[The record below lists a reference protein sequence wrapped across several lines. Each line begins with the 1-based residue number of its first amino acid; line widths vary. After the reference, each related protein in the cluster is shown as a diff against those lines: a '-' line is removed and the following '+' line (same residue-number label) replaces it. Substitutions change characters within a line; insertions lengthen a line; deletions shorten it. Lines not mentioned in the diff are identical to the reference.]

1 MKKGTK
7 IVLGTFGIV
16 AVLGFGGCAFSMF
29 AVGNAVNTTV
39 TDMNNQDKAEKKALD
54 EMLKNAPK
62 PIIKKD
68 EYTYNVTYTF
78 TNKSKFDFDYIELDL
93 NVYDKDNVKLD
104 TNMTNITDVK
114 AGQTFK
120 MTIDLYQDG
129 ADHFD
134 VNALTNSPLE

>member
-1 MKKGTK
+1 MKKRTK
-7 IVLGTFGIV
+7 VILGSLGIVTVLGI
-16 AVLGFGGCAFSMF
+16 GGCTLSLF
-29 AVGNAVNTTV
+29 AVGSAVNTTV
-39 TDMNNQDKAEKKALD
+39 TDMNNEDKAQEKALAD
-54 EMLKNAPK
+54 MLKNAPK
-62 PIIKKD
+62 PVVKKD
-68 EYTYNVTYTF
+68 EFTYNVTYTF

-120 MTIDLYQDG
+120 MTVDLYQDG

-134 VNALTNSPLE
+134 VNALTNSPLK